1 MPCEARATVLF
12 MVSFIIPIYNAAHYL
27 EECLL
32 SINKQTFDDWECLLI
47 DDGSTDN
54 SSIICDEWCQKDCR
68 FKAFH
73 MSNIGA
79 SAARNIGLS
88 ESKGELICFVDA
100 DDWIDEDYLEYLT
113 KAPIDADWIVSGQIR
128 EYEDGSSKVL
138 MPKTALSYTICQEN
152 ASPIV
157 ALESKSLLY
166 APHEKIYKSDIIKKY
181 NLRFPENCSYG
192 EDLIFNYR
200 YLDHVRTIKT
210 LAFAK
215 YHYRMHKGSLSSAF
229 RPDQFVQDYS
239 QWLILKDFHEKNA
252 LWNKEVEDY
261 LAKRLWGIVYD
272 GVFLFPELK
281 NPEVN
286 YLSEVLSIPEIDFLK
301 HHQNVFEST
310 KWIKFAI
317 VNRWSVLFK
326 LVFLISKPKYRKN
339 GPPVHCRSL
348 F

>member
-1 MPCEARATVLF
+1 MI
-12 MVSFIIPIYNAAHYL
+12 SIIIPVHNAESYL
-27 EECLL
+27 DGCLL
-32 SINKQTFDDWECLLI
+32 SVFEQTSDDWECLLI
-47 DDGSTDN
+47 DDGSTDQ
-54 SSIICDEWCQKDCR
+54 SAFICDTWGHKDSR
-68 FKAFH
+68 FKVFH
-73 MSNIGA
+73 QKNNGV
-79 SAARNIGLS
+79 SAARNVGLQ
-88 ESKGELICFVDA
+88 ESKGALVCFVDA
-100 DDWIDEDYLEYLT
+100 DDWIDRSFLETLT
-113 KAPIDADWIVSGQIR
+113 LNATESDWVISGHFR
-128 EYEDGSSKVL
+128 EFDDGQTTTMIPEESATYSL
-138 MPKTALSYTICQEN
+138 CPKN
-152 ASPIV
+152 ASV
-157 ALESKSLLY
+157 FVSLESQTLLY
-166 APHEKIYKSDIIKKY
+166 TPHEKLYKSDIIKKY

-229 RPDQFVQDYS
+229 RADQFVQDYS
-239 QWLILKDFHEKNA
+239 QWLIVKDFHEKNS

-317 VNRWSVLFK
+317 VNRWAVLFK

-339 GPPVHCRSL
+339 GPPVHFCSL